1 MIEQIIIKRLV
12 PSTDYIYG
20 FANLKGLLADE
31 FIDYQYG
38 ISIGKRLDDKI
49 VDQIE
54 NGPTPEYFY
63 HYKDVNHE
71 LNALATSI
79 CSELK
84 EKNINCI
91 DIVPSISPLSD
102 EFKPYAEKL
111 RYKISHKM
119 IATRAGLGWI
129 GKTDL
134 FISKD
139 FGPRLRLVSILIDR
153 PGKVTGKTFD
163 ISKCGKCD
171 ICVKR
176 CPAQAANGILWDINT
191 DRDIFFD
198 AHKCRQKCRE
208 LSKLLLNKDTT
219 ICGICVSIC
228 PFGKMNNNGNNKK
241 GK

>member
-1 MIEQIIIKRLV
+1 MIEEIIKKRLV
-12 PSTDYIYG
+12 PSGDYIYG

-38 ISIGKRLDDKI
+38 ISIGKRLDNKI

-63 HYKDVNHE
+63 YYKDVNYE

-84 EKNINCI
+84 EKNVNCI
-91 DIVPSISPLSD
+91 DIVPSIPPLSN

-111 RYKISHKM
+111 RYKVSHKM

-153 PGKVTGKTFD
+153 PVKITRKTFD
-163 ISKCGKCD
+163 VSQCGKCD

-191 DRDIFFD
+191 DRDVFFD
-198 AHKCRQKCRE
+198 AHKCREKCQE
-208 LSKLLLNKDTT
+208 LSKLLLNEDTT
-219 ICGICVSIC
+219 ICGICVSVC
-228 PFGKMNNNGNNKK
+228 PFGKRNKSRK
-241 GK
+241 KRN